1 MAGPD
6 SEAVEK
12 ALSKA
17 EEAARHVIENA
28 LGQRISYYNISLKA
42 TYSVEGPER
51 LVIDIHLAR
60 PRVERKML
68 HEVIEAAIEAARQ
81 AFETELSKKV
91 DSRANR

>member
-28 LGQRISYYNISLKA
+28 LGQRMPYYNISLKA
-42 TYSVEGPER
+42 TYSGDGLER

-60 PRVERKML
+60 PRVEKETL
-68 HEVIEAAIEAARQ
+68 HEVIEAAIEAARR
-81 AFETELSKKV
+81 AFEKELSKKV
-91 DSRANR
+91 DSRTNR